1 MEQTSNVWTIPTI
14 TVMLNMVDS
23 EFFWIL
29 TSSFQLE
36 KKKCIC
42 FVCVVCFYWD
52 CYHGNYSTS
61 STITLNLFFQI
72 PYLRRNTRMILKKR
86 CLNSMISKFLLEYN
100 FNIKYFSKYFKVLG
114 FSCVKKSFRGN
125 FYGNSDVLIVK
136 AKTVST
142 WKA

>member
-1 MEQTSNVWTIPTI
+1 MEQTSNVWTIPAI

-36 KKKCIC
+36 KKKWIC

-52 CYHGNYSTS
+52 CYHGNCSTS
-61 STITLNLFFQI
+61 STIRLNFFFQI
-72 PYLRRNTRMILKKR
+72 PYLRRNTRMILKKP
-86 CLNSMISKFLLEYN
+86 CLNSMKSKFLLEYN

-114 FSCVKKSFRGN
+114 FSCVQ
-125 FYGNSDVLIVK
+125 K
-136 AKTVST
+136 ALGGIFMVILMCLL
-142 WKA
+142 